1 MYEFYLMHETTQVL
15 KFAMTI
21 DAQHLSGPD
30 IIEIVNS
37 KYLPYAVK
45 LCTNKSTAFYYWFK
59 FRCMSKEQEGF
70 AEFTTL
76 LANSGRKFEENTPL
90 FCSLPTYF
98 MSLFD
103 HYWINPAKEYEFKNI
118 VACSD
123 ISFSLSPT
131 TYEVAKE
138 KFMNWDS
145 DIEKVQLLTFV
156 KDWRAYRDI
165 NVKELSLISPA
176 FTSYGDK
183 MKIWRKENGEIVC
196 EKYFE
201 KVMRKLSNYLVS
213 PAEADEM
220 NRRLEFSS
228 QKEGFKHFVIYENA
242 SDYSIKSKYF
252 LKENEEFVSFEQFLM
267 ADKFDKTKITDMSI
281 YKFLRPICLDAKMYK
296 EYLKERDALKEK
308 FGITDV
314 EFWKHLGF
322 IIDSKS
328 QAIKGIMNTL

>member
-1 MYEFYLMHETTQVL
+1 MYEFYLMHEKTQVL
-15 KFAMTI
+15 KFSMTI

-30 IIEIVNS
+30 IIEIINS

-70 AEFTTL
+70 AEFTTF

-90 FCSLPTYF
+90 FCSLPTYS

-103 HYWINPAKEYEFKNI
+103 HYWINPIKEYEFKNI

-138 KFMNWDS
+138 KFMSWDS
-145 DIEKVQLLTFV
+145 DI
-156 KDWRAYRDI
+156 
-165 NVKELSLISPA
+165 
-176 FTSYGDK
+176 
-183 MKIWRKENGEIVC
+183 
-196 EKYFE
+196 E

-228 QKEGFKHFVIYENA
+228 QKEGFKHFVIYEKA

-314 EFWKHLGF
+314 EFWEHLGF